1 MSKKSRIYILQ
12 AGDSLNGVH
21 FVTPPGGPPPACR
34 TDKSHCRTRTIRPLT
49 GASRADRA
57 PSRRAYAR
65 GAVGRP
71 MGDSDATRDMFS
83 PLAARVRPTASLA
96 STRSPSSRLSLRVC
110 VARERRG
117 LDP

>member
-1 MSKKSRIYILQ
+1 MGFISSSR
-12 AGDSLNGVH
+12 GT
-21 FVTPPGGPPPACR
+21 FTR
-34 TDKSHCRTRTIRPLT
+34 TDKSRSRTRGTRT
-49 GASRADRA
+49 FSDRCLRSPIA
-57 PSRRAYAR
+57 KSRRALAR